1 MCTCVLLKLR
11 ARQPYLFG
19 HPSSWNLKPVKQ
31 SNRPHTFFL
40 PRSGLS
46 LWEEQATAVS
56 LVLTK
61 QSFHLFHIL
70 SELITFSA
78 HYSPFYLSLYI
89 FCLSVFYPAI
99 SSFVIENDVR
109 ACLSFCFLSR
119 SFHIFVRPLRH
130 AYMYTAPRCVVP
142 AKGRQSF
149 CPGLLCFF
157 FPSFSTIFAKIF
169 TLCICQSIGQQ

>member
-78 HYSPFYLSLYI
+78 HYSPFYLSLCI

-99 SSFVIENDVR
+99 SWMLLFIFCYWKRCPRLFVFLFSF
-109 ACLSFCFLSR
+109 S
-119 SFHIFVRPLRH
+119 
-130 AYMYTAPRCVVP
+130 
-142 AKGRQSF
+142 
-149 CPGLLCFF
+149 F
-157 FPSFSTIFAKIF
+157 FPHIRSSIATRLHVYGSPMCRSCKRAPKLLPWSSLFLFSIFF
-169 TLCICQSIGQQ
+169 DNIC